1 MKEKELKK
9 NNKTLKI
16 ICIILLIIIIL
27 LVGVIG
33 FTLGRNVPR
42 EAKSN
47 YVNKTSSKEEE
58 IKDIDDLTELSTEID
73 QLLYNRNTTEYIT
86 SNSYGDYGFRYGVLK
101 NELTSSHKQ
110 EIVLNVVEWDK
121 ITGDK
126 WKSYDKM
133 KDIVEIY
140 DNEGSDWYIKDSH
153 QVSAAKANKLSI
165 DLFGEK
171 ISKPVEEIGN
181 CPLYLYDSKEQIY
194 YRPSPQC
201 GGISTREVHSY
212 KSKFI
217 QKGNEAYV
225 YVSFAFID
233 QGLTPEDIT
242 IYKDFNYKDKS
253 LSFGDLTYESEYTSD
268 QGYYNFSLTEDN
280 YKSFSE
286 YKFIFEQASNGNYY
300 FIKTEQTK

>member
-16 ICIILLIIIIL
+16 VCSILLIIIIL
-27 LVGVIG
+27 LVGIIG

-47 YVNKTSSKEEE
+47 YVNNSSSKEEE

-73 QLLYNRNTTEYIT
+73 KLLYNRDSTEYIA
-86 SNSYGDYGFRYGVLK
+86 SNSYGDYGFRYRVLK
-101 NELTSSHKQ
+101 NELTKSQKQ

-133 KDIVEIY
+133 KNIVETY
-140 DNEGSDWYIKDSH
+140 DTDGSDWYIKNSH
-153 QVSAAKANKLSI
+153 QVSASKANKLSI

-171 ISKPVEEIGN
+171 ISSPVEEIGS
-181 CPLYLYDSKEQIY
+181 CPLYLYDSKEEIY

-201 GGISTREVHSY
+201 GGISAREVHSY

-233 QGLTPEDIT
+233 QGLTPEDVT
-242 IYKDFNYKDKS
+242 IYKDFTCKDNY
-253 LSFGDLTYESEYTSD
+253 LSCGDLTYESEYVSE